1 MISTCRQMLLA
12 ALDQH
17 PTVNIR
23 ESLAKSLGGTATKNE
38 VAVAQRAARA
48 IAEEGR
54 AVLMTLYSDQAKGV
68 ECQTRRSHA
77 AVLHLTVDEDVVLGL
92 PYRVKIATGKWVDV
106 VEEGKKR
113 TNERI
118 DNDPI
123 LSWMMGRGPC
133 PPPSSNPFRRA
144 AETR

>member
-1 MISTCRQMLLA
+1 MISTCRQTLLA

-23 ESLAKSLGGTATKNE
+23 ESLAKSLGGTATKSE

-54 AVLMTLYSDQAKGV
+54 AVLMTLYNHQAKGV
-68 ECQTRRSHA
+68 ECRTRESR

-92 PYRVKIATGKWVDV
+92 PYRVTIATGKWGDV
-106 VEEGKKR
+106 VEEGKRR

-118 DNDPI
+118 DNDPM
-123 LSWMMGRGPC
+123 LSWMMGRGPY
-133 PPPSSNPFRRA
+133 PLASSNPFRRA